1 MFRSN
6 FLIISNDVLD
16 LLSEFLLDLRVVD
29 EAKYDD
35 AEGGGGR
42 VEPGEE
48 EEDGGGHE
56 ADFKVFLGEEK
67 ILVFFVQLFNEDVN
81 DVIPLYKSWMPK
93 VDWSCRGCLRQITA
107 PPTTHV
113 YAARPRLS

>member
-1 MFRSN
+1 MEISPHALVDDVLCVFQIPQMFRSN

-29 EAKYDD
+29 EAKDDD

-48 EEDGGGHE
+48 EEDRGGHE
-56 ADFKVFLGEEK
+56 ADFKVFLG
-67 ILVFFVQLFNEDVN
+67 
-81 DVIPLYKSWMPK
+81 
-93 VDWSCRGCLRQITA
+93 
-107 PPTTHV
+107 
-113 YAARPRLS
+113 